1 MREITFRDFILEG
14 VGINFDNE
22 SYDMLFEFQVYESAC
37 LESLK
42 CELMPKSKFELL
54 STPIF
59 ETAASEKAS
68 TIKTSIL
75 TRIKNI
81 FITIAKAVKNFFVNI
96 DKKIKKNITATKI
109 NISSLNKSLELANE
123 MNVQLNSKLE
133 EMKKRVNENDEELM
147 ETRSRLEQ
155 CLQYIDELQEK
166 AAKDLDTIINQKSI
180 IDRAAEKIMSM
191 DAVNEELSKEVSE
204 LQSNLNKF
212 AKSSKRDKKDIEDA
226 LYYISQF
233 TLADPLV
240 DAPMFVINFDKNVKA
255 LDDIFSDIGINP
267 ANRSSMVTIL
277 DDLVSS
283 TKRSQINKLSK
294 IQKDINDLHKE
305 VEHSDWNTTGTSTEK
320 VPYSFIFNKVK
331 NAGPTIDSII
341 SSLESIPV
349 KDDPA
354 QRMLD
359 NNLQNQRLI
368 DQARSVNKNYD
379 FNVFLKS
386 LIALSIAFKGYT
398 ARVMWYHNHIVK
410 MRAWANGSSD
420 QLTEMIEKINK
431 LRNQSWLRKL
441 INFVIRVD

>member
-191 DAVNEELSKEVSE
+191 DAVNEEVSKELSE
-204 LQSNLNKF
+204 LQYNLNKF
-212 AKSSKRDKKDIEDA
+212 YK
-226 LYYISQF
+226 Y
-233 TLADPLV
+233 
-240 DAPMFVINFDKNVKA
+240 
-255 LDDIFSDIGINP
+255 
-267 ANRSSMVTIL
+267 
-277 DDLVSS
+277 
-283 TKRSQINKLSK
+283 
-294 IQKDINDLHKE
+294 
-305 VEHSDWNTTGTSTEK
+305 
-320 VPYSFIFNKVK
+320 
-331 NAGPTIDSII
+331 
-341 SSLESIPV
+341 
-349 KDDPA
+349 
-354 QRMLD
+354 
-359 NNLQNQRLI
+359 
-368 DQARSVNKNYD
+368 
-379 FNVFLKS
+379 
-386 LIALSIAFKGYT
+386 
-398 ARVMWYHNHIVK
+398 
-410 MRAWANGSSD
+410 
-420 QLTEMIEKINK
+420 
-431 LRNQSWLRKL
+431 
-441 INFVIRVD
+441 